1 MGSKKTKTTTQQTT
15 APTVPTWIQQP
26 QQQLSSKISGL
37 LTDGGW
43 SGANTPATAQQT
55 QAWSY
60 GGTPMNADSSI
71 SGDLTGYRATAIDP
85 ALMNFNPGEIATS
98 NLSAYT
104 NPYETSVVNSS
115 LADNERA
122 RQMAIQSGQARA
134 TAAGAFGGS
143 RHGVA
148 DSLTNEDYLRNAG
161 SLASQL
167 RMAGYNNA
175 QSMAQQD
182 IGNRLS
188 GAQFRLGAQ
197 GQQEGQNLNAANMRL
212 SAQNALF
219 GNQLSGANNARA
231 DASLMASL
239 GEQQRQLNARENPNS
254 MESLQALAALM
265 QYNPNMYVGQNMS
278 GTSTSKTSGGALGG
292 VLGAAGSLFGG
303 LGALG
308 WKPLG
313 S

>member
-1 MGSKKTKTTTQQTT
+1 MGSKKTKSTQVST
-15 APTVPTWIQQP
+15 PNVPDWIQKP
-26 QQQLSSKISGL
+26 QQQFADKLGGL
-37 LTDGGW
+37 MSEGGW
-43 SGANTPATAQQT
+43 ASANTPATAQQT
-55 QAWSY
+55 KAWSY
-60 GGTPMNADSSI
+60 GGSP
-71 SGDLTGYRATAIDP
+71 IDQG
-85 ALMNFNPGEIATS
+85 LMNFNPGTIAGS

-104 NPYETSVVNSS
+104 NPWETSVVNSS

-122 RQMAIQSGQARA
+122 RQMAIQGGQAQA

-167 RMAGYNNA
+167 RMAGYSNA
-175 QSMAQQD
+175 QDMAQRD

-197 GQQEGQNLNAANMRL
+197 GVNAD
-212 SAQNALF
+212 
-219 GNQLSGANNARA
+219 NARA

-239 GEQQRQLNARENPNS
+239 GEQQRQYDARSNPNS
-254 MESLQALAALM
+254 IESLQALSSLM
-265 QYNPNMYVGQNMS
+265 QYNPAMYVGNTTNTTQR
-278 GTSTSKTSGGALGG
+278 TSGGGLSG
-292 VLGAAGSLFGG
+292 VLGGAGSLFGG